1 MCFMCTIHL
10 IVTPFT
16 KVEESFQ
23 LQATHDFLNIGFP
36 KFYQCVYISL
46 ITGQLEFDTDKCWAK
61 IENLD
66 DKLNQSNLFNI
77 LPKPKQIAYKKWD
90 HEEFPGELICRVF
103 GSHFD
108 LIDILI

>member
-1 MCFMCTIHL
+1 MCFITTIHL

-36 KFYQCVYISL
+36 RLYQCIYISL
-46 ITGQLEFDTDKCWAK
+46 ITGQLEFDTDRCWSK
-61 IENLD
+61 IEKLD

-77 LPKPKQIAYKKWD
+77 LPKPRKTAYKYWD
-90 HEEFPGELICRVF
+90 HEEFPGKVVVF
-103 GSHFD
+103 Q
-108 LIDILI
+108 IQIEIQIKN